1 MSMGNFLA
9 DSYMRLLTS
18 IMPIPHNRPVNTYFG
33 EQIKVLR
40 SRRGLTQ
47 RDLAKLV
54 GLSQAQISLHEKGE
68 DVPGPA
74 IRPAYARAL
83 AVSID
88 DLGDI
93 INRGQVK
100 EFLRANPILSQEAKR
115 SIEEYID
122 FAWDRDRRARQDAK
136 AQKKAGG

>member
-1 MSMGNFLA
+1 M
-9 DSYMRLLTS
+9 
-18 IMPIPHNRPVNTYFG
+18 NTYFG
-33 EQIKVLR
+33 EQVRIFR

-47 RDLAKLV
+47 RDMAKLV

-68 DVPGPA
+68 DVPEPA

-83 AVSID
+83 AITID
-88 DLGDI
+88 ELEDI

-122 FAWDRDRRARQDAK
+122 FAWDRDRRVRQDAK
-136 AQKKAGG
+136 TQKKAGG